1 MFMASRGKWDR
12 TNHKKN
18 GEIMVALGEIIGIY
32 MEIMIGH
39 TYLCV
44 RVSEDG
50 VHITHIAIL

>member
-1 MFMASRGKWDR
+1 MASRGKWDR